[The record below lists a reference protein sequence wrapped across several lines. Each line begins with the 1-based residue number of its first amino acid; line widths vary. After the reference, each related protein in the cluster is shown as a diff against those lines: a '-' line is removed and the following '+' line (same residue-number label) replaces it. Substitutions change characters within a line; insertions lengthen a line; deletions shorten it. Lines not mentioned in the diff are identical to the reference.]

1 MKEFL
6 LVIMSFSILAV
17 LVENGNEAIEDRQKQ
32 YTLDSLH
39 YERQEAKQDS
49 IINKLDLIYGDVRR
63 SEDEENQNENW

>member
-1 MKEFL
+1 MREFL

-49 IINKLDLIYGDVRR
+49 ILSYQKAIYNDLRIV
-63 SEDEENQNENW
+63 E

>member
-1 MKEFL
+1 MKETLFL
-6 LVIMSFSILAV
+6 IIIAILMLAV
-17 LVENGNEAIEDRQKQ
+17 ILIGEKTESDIRAKQHKQ

-63 SEDEENQNENW
+63 AE